1 MSIQCSRCQSVNVR
15 SKGVAKRIGQRVGG
29 AAGTAT
35 GVAGAVQGASYASG
49 EPILNRGQ

>member
-35 GVAGAVQGASYASG
+35 GVAGAV
-49 EPILNRGQ
+49 